1 MTSMVPPITIMTDP
15 RIHNPVIKP
24 EYFPVKQIDT
34 RPRGEM
40 WIDRLKNRYPKPII
54 CMITPIAIIMMFKI
68 TDKVIDYLQFTH
80 STWLSGFKILTNI
93 VNAIDSFS
101 SQLFFFVFRV
111 TRQIGKNQTNN
122 KANVKIP

>member
-1 MTSMVPPITIMTDP
+1 MIDPI
-15 RIHNPVIKP
+15 IHKAVIKS

-34 RPRGEM
+34 RPREEM

-80 STWLSGFKILTNI
+80 STWLSGFKILASI

-101 SQLFFFVFRV
+101 SRLFFFVPML
-111 TRQIGKNQTNN
+111 T
-122 KANVKIP
+122 

>member
-1 MTSMVPPITIMTDP
+1 MVPPIIIMIDP
-15 RIHNPVIKP
+15 IIHKAVIKS

-34 RPRGEM
+34 RPREEM

-80 STWLSGFKILTNI
+80 STWLSGFKILASI

-101 SQLFFFVFRV
+101 SQLYLYAKK
-111 TRQIGKNQTNN
+111 TQAGKIT
-122 KANVKIP
+122 ANMKNIEEAFND